1 MSEKYHEIADC
12 PKCGKRDLVEQT
24 EQKWVCLGCG
34 FSKDLS
40 HPETESEAG
49 SAIGGMWIFV
59 LLGTLIWMVLML

>member
-1 MSEKYHEIADC
+1 MSETHHEIADC
-12 PKCGKRDLVEQT
+12 PKCGKRDFVEQN
-24 EQKWVCLGCG
+24 EQKWLCLSCG

-40 HPETESEAG
+40 RLEEAEPE